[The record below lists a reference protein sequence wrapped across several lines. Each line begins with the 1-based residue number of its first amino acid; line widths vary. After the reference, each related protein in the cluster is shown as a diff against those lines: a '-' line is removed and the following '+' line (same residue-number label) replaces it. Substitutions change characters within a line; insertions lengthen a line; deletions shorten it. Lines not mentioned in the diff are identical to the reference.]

1 MSEKHDVQHQS
12 MNDLVQAESMA
23 YFRADLAESMP
34 ESYSLEEKRRICD
47 EMIQSTA
54 AILDAM
60 RADFQARSPEEPR
73 GAARAPGRPLLG
85 SRRGPAVVVGRPG
98 RRGRSALPEGRQ
110 AVRTCAAGGEG
121 SGQ

>member
-60 RADFQARSPEEPR
+60 RADFQARSPEEQRELLADLCSDPDEDPQWWWDVLV
-73 GAARAPGRPLLG
+73 GAGDPLYQ
-85 SRRGPAVVVGRPG
+85 RGP
-98 RRGRSALPEGRQ
+98 RR
-110 AVRTCAAGGEG
+110 
-121 SGQ
+121 